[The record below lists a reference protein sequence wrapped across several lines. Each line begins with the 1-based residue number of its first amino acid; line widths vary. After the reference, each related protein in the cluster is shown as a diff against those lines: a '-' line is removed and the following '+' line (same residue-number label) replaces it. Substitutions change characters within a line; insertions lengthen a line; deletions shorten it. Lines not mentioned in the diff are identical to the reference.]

1 MPTTT
6 PPTPDPPTEAAT
18 ALARCVGDV
27 EQFLTEC
34 FTRTPLRHHHDAGFD
49 DLLSLADVDAQL
61 TGAGLRRPVV
71 RVVRG
76 GEVIDPATW
85 TRGARTGAMRIDDL
99 VHPGRVL
106 ELFDDGATV
115 VLQSLQ
121 RWWPPVARFCRDLEA
136 VLGHAVQ
143 ANAYLTPPEAEGLTP
158 HHDTHDVFVLQV
170 HGTKRWTVR
179 EPLVVDPL
187 PRQRSDHEA
196 AALQPVTFDAELGPG
211 DAMYLPRGQIHSAAT
226 QSGTSLHL
234 TIGVLA
240 RTVHD
245 VLRRLVERA
254 ADEPAFRRTLTAGV
268 RGDEQGRQVL
278 KELVAE
284 LSGWLDALPTELDD
298 DEVGALLATLG
309 TRPPALEG
317 QLLELVGI
325 DALDDRT
332 VLVPRGVPPR
342 VRVGDG
348 EVVLE
353 LGDRRL
359 ELPGALAPALELL
372 LDGGRHRVRELEHL
386 MDGPSRAVLAR
397 RLVREGVL
405 RTDDGS

>member
-6 PPTPDPPTEAAT
+6 PRTPDPAAS
-18 ALARCVGDV
+18 LARCVGDV
-27 EQFLTEC
+27 EQFLSDG
-34 FTRTPLRHHHDAGFD
+34 FTRRPHRHHGGAFD

-76 GEVIDPATW
+76 GEVIDPSTW
-85 TRGARTGAMRIDDL
+85 TRGARTGAVRIDDL

-106 ELFDDGATV
+106 DLFGDGATI

-121 RWWPPVARFCRDLEA
+121 RWWPPVARFCRDLEG

-143 ANAYLTPPEAEGLTP
+143 ANAYLTPPDAEGLTP

-170 HGTKRWTVR
+170 HGSKQWTVR

-187 PRQRSDHEA
+187 QRQRSDHA
-196 AALQPVTFDAELGPG
+196 AAAEQPTLLEAELRPG
-211 DAMYLPRGQIHSAAT
+211 DCLYLPRGFIHSAAT

-245 VLRRLVERA
+245 VLGRLVDLA
-254 ADEPAFRRTLTAGV
+254 AEQEQFRRTLPSGRGV
-268 RGDEQGRQVL
+268 VPQRQLL

-284 LSGWLDALPTELDD
+284 LTGWLDTLPAELDD
-298 DEVGALLATLG
+298 EQVAGLLATLG
-309 TRPPALEG
+309 RRPPSLDG
-317 QLLELVGI
+317 QLLDLAALG
-325 DALDDRT
+325 DLDDTT
-332 VLVPRGVPPR
+332 VLV
-342 VRVGDG
+342 VRTAGT
-348 EVVLE
+348 EVREVDDLLQVE
-353 LGDRRL
+353 LGDRRV
-359 ELPGALAPALELL
+359 ELPAALRPAVELL
-372 LDGGRHRVRELEHL
+372 LDGAPHAVSELSHL
-386 MDGPSRAVLAR
+386 LDGPSRAVLAR
-397 RLVREGVL
+397 RLVREGAL
-405 RTDDGS
+405 RTVDGP

>member
-6 PPTPDPPTEAAT
+6 PLTPDPGAAPV
-18 ALARCVGDV
+18 ASLARCVGDV
-27 EQFLTEC
+27 EEFLTDG
-34 FTRTPLRHHHDAGFD
+34 FTRRPHRHHGGAFD

-76 GEVIDPATW
+76 GEVIDPSTW
-85 TRGARTGAMRIDDL
+85 TRGARTGAVRIDDL

-106 ELFDDGATV
+106 DLFGDGATI

-121 RWWPPVARFCRDLEA
+121 RWWPPVARFCRDLEG

-143 ANAYLTPPEAEGLTP
+143 ANAYLTPPDAEGLTP

-170 HGTKRWTVR
+170 HGSKQWTVR

-187 PRQRSDHEA
+187 QRQRSDHDA
-196 AALQPVTFDAELGPG
+196 AAQQPVLFAAELRPG
-211 DAMYLPRGQIHSAAT
+211 DCMYLPRGFIHSAAT

-245 VLRRLVERA
+245 VLGRLVDLA
-254 ADEPAFRRTLTAGV
+254 ADQEQFRRTLPAGGV
-268 RGDEQGRQVL
+268 PVAPRQLL
-278 KELVAE
+278 KELVTE
-284 LSGWLDALPTELDD
+284 LTGWLDTLPTELDD
-298 DEVGALLATLG
+298 EQVAALLTTLG
-309 TRPPALEG
+309 RRPSALDG
-317 QLLELVGI
+317 QLLDLAALGE
-325 DALDDRT
+325 LDDTT
-332 VLVPRGVPPR
+332 VLGPRTPGV
-342 VRVGDG
+342 
-348 EVVLE
+348 EVAQDDDLLRIE

-359 ELPGALAPALELL
+359 ELPVALRPAVDLL
-372 LDGGRHRVRELEHL
+372 LDGEPHAVSELAHL
-386 MDGPSRAVLAR
+386 LDGPSRAVLAR

-405 RTDDGS
+405 RTVDGP